1 MMTPVSA
8 PEGPRPQ
15 ASDFPSVTYL
25 VVTGTIAVIGLGL
38 AFAAVVPS
46 IVGVI
51 SMLPVLIGFQQIGLR
66 KRAERQE
73 KKARG

>member
-1 MMTPVSA
+1 MTPVST
-8 PEGPRPQ
+8 PESPRPQ
-15 ASDFPSVTYL
+15 TSTFPSITYL
-25 VVTGTIAVIGLGL
+25 VVTGVVAAIGLGL

-51 SMLPVLIGFQQIGLR
+51 SMLPLLVGLQQIGLR

-73 KKARG
+73 RKAPR

>member
-25 VVTGTIAVIGLGL
+25 VVTGAIAVIGLGL